1 MRFINLLKKSIDYV
15 PHSAS
20 IRAQCKVFTLDMG
33 AYISV
38 GIDRGKDKSIYPR
51 IRKLNASMGV
61 QDSSSLSQG
70 KEYCFFTPQLFD
82 DNGNIVYEES
92 KFGQC
97 QNLTLV
103 RSLS

>member
-1 MRFINLLKKSIDYV
+1 MLS
-15 PHSAS
+15 
-20 IRAQCKVFTLDMG
+20 LDI
-33 AYISV
+33 ATYISV
-38 GIDRGKDKSIYPR
+38 DIRRGKDKSIYPH

-82 DNGNIVYEES
+82 DNGKIVYEES

-97 QNLTLV
+97 QNLTLL

>member
-1 MRFINLLKKSIDYV
+1 MAAYV
-15 PHSAS
+15 
-20 IRAQCKVFTLDMG
+20 I
-33 AYISV
+33 V
-38 GIDRGKDKSIYPR
+38 GIRRGKDKSIYPH
-51 IRKLNASMGV
+51 IQKLNASMGV
-61 QDSSSLSQG
+61 QDSSSMSQA

-103 RSLS
+103 MSLS

>member
-1 MRFINLLKKSIDYV
+1 MLS
-15 PHSAS
+15 
-20 IRAQCKVFTLDMG
+20 LDI
-33 AYISV
+33 ATYISV
-38 GIDRGKDKSIYPR
+38 GICRGKDKSIYPN

-82 DNGNIVYEES
+82 DNGKIVYEES

>member
-1 MRFINLLKKSIDYV
+1 M
-15 PHSAS
+15 A
-20 IRAQCKVFTLDMG
+20 
-33 AYISV
+33 AYTSV
-38 GIDRGKDKSIYPR
+38 GIRRGIYKSIYPH
-51 IRKLNASMGV
+51 IRKLNASMSV

-70 KEYCFFTPQLFD
+70 KEYCFFKPQLFD
-82 DNGNIVYEES
+82 DNGKIVYEES

>member
-1 MRFINLLKKSIDYV
+1 MS
-15 PHSAS
+15 
-20 IRAQCKVFTLDMG
+20 T
-33 AYISV
+33 YISV
-38 GIDRGKDKSIYPR
+38 GIHRGKDKSIYPH

-82 DNGNIVYEES
+82 DNGKIVYEES
-92 KFGQC
+92 KFGQS
-97 QNLTLV
+97 QNLTLM

>member
-1 MRFINLLKKSIDYV
+1 MRFINLLQKSINYI
-15 PHSAS
+15 PHGAS
-20 IRAQCKVFTLDMG
+20 IRAQCKVLTIEMG

-38 GIDRGKDKSIYPR
+38 GIDRGKDKSIYPH

-61 QDSSSLSQG
+61 QDSTSLSQG

-82 DNGNIVYEES
+82 NNGNIVYKES

-97 QNLTLV
+97 QNLKLV
-103 RSLS
+103 RSLP

>member
-1 MRFINLLKKSIDYV
+1 ML
-15 PHSAS
+15 
-20 IRAQCKVFTLDMG
+20 TLDIA
-33 AYISV
+33 AYVSV
-38 GIDRGKDKSIYPR
+38 DIRRGKDKSIYPH

-82 DNGNIVYEES
+82 ENGNIVYEES
-92 KFGQC
+92 KFGQY

-103 RSLS
+103 KSLS